1 MNGQTLRRR
10 KLAKSRDCIDSTA
23 GRDTIGAPLMR
34 SLLLLLSAVFFT
46 GLLPQASAQA
56 PAPAPAAAAPAAT
69 AAGSKIRVVT
79 RNLEPFS
86 FEKDGRRVG
95 YAAELWDQLARE
107 TKLDYDV
114 QVVGTAQE
122 IIDALKNKTAD
133 VGVGA
138 ISVTAKR
145 EAIIDFS
152 QPFYESGLQVLVSG
166 GSGSFADSIFSLIG
180 NLFNVELIGAFALL
194 MVTMFIISHLVWR
207 FEHPLNGDQWPE
219 DYKKGM
225 HESFWWTISTLL
237 VGGADNKGP
246 IGLGGRIVAIVWML
260 LSIVLVSLL
269 TASFT
274 TTLTVNTLKGDINGP
289 GDLPGRKVATVKGST
304 TETWLTTKG
313 AKVVPYATITECVA
327 ALKGNDVDAV
337 VYDAPVLQY
346 EAGKLNDEKLQMVG
360 PVFERQNYSFAL
372 QQDSTLRESLNQGL
386 LKLTEQGV
394 GNELRKKYFG
404 EDK

>member
-1 MNGQTLRRR
+1 M
-10 KLAKSRDCIDSTA
+10 
-23 GRDTIGAPLMR
+23 
-34 SLLLLLSAVFFT
+34 
-46 GLLPQASAQA
+46 
-56 PAPAPAAAAPAAT
+56 
-69 AAGSKIRVVT
+69 
-79 RNLEPFS
+79 
-86 FEKDGRRVG
+86 
-95 YAAELWDQLARE
+95 WDQLAHE
-107 TKLDYDV
+107 LKLDYEV
-114 QVVGTAQE
+114 KVVYSAAE
-122 IIDALKNKTAD
+122 IIEALKNKTAD

-145 EAIIDFS
+145 EEVIDFT

-166 GSGSFADSIFSLIG
+166 GSGSFADNILSLVK
-180 NLFNVELIGAFALL
+180 NLFNIELIGAFLLL
-194 MVTMFIISHLVWR
+194 MLTVFVISHLVWR
-207 FEHPLNGDQWPE
+207 FEHPVNRDMWPE
-219 DYKKGM
+219 DYRKGLW
-225 HESFWWTISTLL
+225 ESFWWTVSTLL

-246 IGLGGRIVAIVWML
+246 IGVGGRIVAIIWML

-274 TTLTVNTLKGDINGP
+274 TTLTINTLKGDINGP

-304 TETWLTTKG
+304 TETWLTAKG
-313 AKVVPYATITECVA
+313 AKVVPFATVTECVL
-327 ALKGNDVDAV
+327 ALKSGDVNAV

-360 PVFERQNYSFAL
+360 PVFERQNYALAL
-372 QQDSTLRESLNQGL
+372 QQNSPLRERLDQGL

>member
-1 MNGQTLRRR
+1 MNEQTVRRR
-10 KLAKSRDCIDSTA
+10 KLAKSRDCIDSSRWC
-23 GRDTIGAPLMR
+23 GSVNAPLMR
-34 SLLLLLSAVFFT
+34 TLLLLLSTVSIFSFVT
-46 GLLPQASAQA
+46 GAAAQA
-56 PAPAPAAAAPAAT
+56 PAPAAAPAAT
-69 AAGSKIRVVT
+69 SPTAKIRVVT

-86 FEKDGRRVG
+86 FDKDGRRLG

-107 TKLDYDV
+107 TKLDYEV
-114 QVVGTAQE
+114 KVVNTAAD
-122 IIDALKNKTAD
+122 IIEELKNKTAD

-145 EAIIDFS
+145 EEVIDFT
-152 QPFYESGLQVLVSG
+152 QPFYESGLQVLVNG
-166 GSGSFADSIFSLIG
+166 GSGSFADNIFSLIG
-180 NLFNVELIGAFALL
+180 NLFNIELIGAFALL
-194 MVTMFIISHLVWR
+194 MVTMLIISHLVWR

-225 HESFWWTISTLL
+225 LESFWWTISTLL

-246 IGLGGRIVAIVWML
+246 IGVGGRIVAIVWML

-304 TETWLTTKG
+304 TETWLSAKG
-313 AKVVPYATITECVA
+313 AKVVPYATVTECVA
-327 ALKGNDVDAV
+327 ALKGKDVDAV

-372 QQDSTLRESLNQGL
+372 QQDSTMREKLNQGL

>member
-1 MNGQTLRRR
+1 MRTLF
-10 KLAKSRDCIDSTA
+10 
-23 GRDTIGAPLMR
+23 
-34 SLLLLLSAVFFT
+34 LLLSTV
-46 GLLPQASAQA
+46 GLISSIPEAAAQA
-56 PAPAPAAAAPAAT
+56 PAAAPA
-69 AAGSKIRVVT
+69 GGKVRVIT
-79 RNLEPFS
+79 RDLEPFS
-86 FEKDGRRVG
+86 FEKEGRRVG
-95 YAAELWDQLARE
+95 FAAELWDQLARE
-107 TKLDYDV
+107 TKVDYEV
-114 QVVGTAQE
+114 KVVGSAQE

-145 EAIIDFS
+145 EEVIDFS

-166 GSGSFADSIFSLIG
+166 GSSSFGDNIMTLVG

-207 FEHPLNGDQWPE
+207 FEHPINGDMWPE

-225 HESFWWTISTLL
+225 WESFWWTISTLL

-246 IGLGGRIVAIVWML
+246 VGVGGRIIAIVWML

-274 TTLTVNTLKGDINGP
+274 TTLTINTLKGDINGP

-304 TETWLTTKG
+304 AETWLTAKA
-313 AKVVPYATITECVA
+313 AKVVPYATVMDCVL
-327 ALKGNDVDAV
+327 ALKSGDVNAV

-346 EAGKLNDEKLQMVG
+346 EAAKLNDEKLQMVG
-360 PVFERQNYSFAL
+360 PVFERQNYAFAL
-372 QQDSTLRESLNQGL
+372 QQDSPLRENMNQGL
-386 LKLTEQGV
+386 LRLTEQGV

-404 EDK
+404 EEK